1 MIHYGWAIA
10 ALFLGGALGI
20 FLSAL
25 CNVAAQND
33 REEEERRLRDSVN
46 HLWENS
52 NRERLDS

>member
-20 FLSAL
+20 FLAAL

>member
-1 MIHYGWAIA
+1 MISFWWAIG
-10 ALFLGGALGI
+10 ALFIGGALG
-20 FLSAL
+20 FFTAGL
-25 CNVAAQND
+25 CCAAAKGD